1 MTLRTITTTLAAL
14 LGLLAMQAQDL
25 PADTTSL
32 TDPDE
37 VFTLTDEDI
46 AAERLEACRKVAGT
60 YRYKEP
66 YVQAEAHGV
75 IGCVKEPIA
84 KSKLRKKLTK
94 AYKKIRIKKN
104 VLALTLNP
112 DGTYRLDGPAGLSRN
127 GKFSYNT
134 GTQAVTLSL
143 IDGILPVKVNLQHDG
158 KKLHLGANFDRLLTI
173 LNLLAQ
179 FLGQHGTTAKAL
191 GLLANDFDEVTVGF
205 TFSR

>member
-1 MTLRTITTTLAAL
+1 MTLRTITTTLTAL
-14 LGLLAMQAQDL
+14 LGILAMQAQDL

-75 IGCVKEPIA
+75 IGFVKEPIA

-104 VLALTLNP
+104 V
-112 DGTYRLDGPAGLSRN
+112 
-127 GKFSYNT
+127 
-134 GTQAVTLSL
+134 
-143 IDGILPVKVNLQHDG
+143 
-158 KKLHLGANFDRLLTI
+158 
-173 LNLLAQ
+173 
-179 FLGQHGTTAKAL
+179 
-191 GLLANDFDEVTVGF
+191 
-205 TFSR
+205 